1 MKSQNNLLADLLD
14 FDTPQASQDVL
25 WTAGVARNV
34 SVRDGYVAV
43 DLEFSAQAFNE
54 EGIAPDK
61 NILPKRH
68 TLWVSAYGEEIV
80 RLTIDFSSN
89 DLPATKNDEML
100 EIDER
105 LEQLT
110 LSIYKKDEGW
120 KIIDPMGKTR
130 MEINTQSPAIKHWS
144 DLIPGPPETLQATIY
159 PDDLTSVS

>member
-14 FDTPQASQDVL
+14 FDTPPASKDVL
-25 WTAGVARNV
+25 WTAGAARNV
-34 SVRDGYVAV
+34 SARDGYVAV

-68 TLWVSAYGEEIV
+68 TLWVSAYGQEIV
-80 RLTIDFSSN
+80 RLTIDFN
-89 DLPATKNDEML
+89 NNEMPATKNNEML

-105 LEQLT
+105 LERFA
-110 LSIYKKDEGW
+110 LSVEKNSEGW
-120 KIIDPMGKTR
+120 KIVDPMGKTR
-130 MEINTQSPAIKHWS
+130 MEISTQSPAIKHWS

-159 PDDLTSVS
+159 PDG